1 VVRFLWDKKKE
12 AANVAKHGVDFTEA
26 EQAFLDSE
34 RILLEDTTHSE
45 SEPRLFCIGRTRRGI
60 LTVRY
65 TRRSGHIRIIGAG
78 YWRKGKSIYEK
89 ENR

>member
-1 VVRFLWDKKKE
+1 MRFEWDARKE
-12 AANVAKHGVDFTEA
+12 QRNIAKHGVDFAEA
-26 EQAFLDSE
+26 QTAFLDSK
-34 RILLEDTTHSE
+34 RILLEDMTHSE
-45 SEPRLFCIGRTRRGI
+45 SEPRLFCIGRTDYGI

-78 YWRKGKSIYEK
+78 YWRKGKRIYEE